1 MALETEF
8 TEIPLASLHAECE
21 KLANTGWR
29 FIETHCVNA
38 EDKGIDIYYAFMQG
52 NLVRNLVV
60 RGVEPEDEVP
70 SVTDICL
77 AAFVFE
83 NEARELFG
91 VNMKD
96 IAIDFGGKMYAPAD
110 ETPMCFISPQ
120 VKAEK
125 EKAKKMAL
133 AMEAKKKKAAAL
145 KAQKE
150 AEAKAAAAAPAP
162 AAKAPAVTGDPLKEH
177 PTKIDV
183 SESGKVADVTEIP
196 AAKVPTPHSLDTKD
210 EGRAP
215 VPAVEYPCEVAN
227 DTKKEGE

>member
-8 TEIPLASLHAECE
+8 TDISLASLHAECE
-21 KLANTGWR
+21 KLANGGWR
-29 FIETHCVNA
+29 FIQTHCVNT
-38 EDKGIDIYYAFMQG
+38 ENDGVDIYYSFMQG
-52 NLVRNLVV
+52 NLIKNLVV
-60 RGVEPEDEVP
+60 RGVAPDDEVP

-91 VNMKD
+91 VNMQG

-120 VKAEK
+120 IKAEK

-150 AEAKAAAAAPAP
+150 AEAKAAKAAEAAAPAATP
-162 AAKAPAVTGDPLKEH
+162 TAEH

-183 SESGKVADVTEIP
+183 SASGKVADVTEVP
-196 AAKVPTPHSLDTKD
+196 ATKVPTPHSLDTKD
-210 EGRAP
+210 EGRTPA
-215 VPAVEYPCEVAN
+215 PAVEYPCEIKN
-227 DTKKEGE
+227 ETTKEGE

>member
-8 TEIPLASLHAECE
+8 TDIPLAALHDECE
-21 KLANTGWR
+21 KLANSGWR
-29 FIETHCVNA
+29 FIQTHCVNT
-38 EDKGIDIYYAFMQG
+38 ENNGIDIYYSFMQG
-52 NLVRNLVV
+52 NLAKNLVV
-60 RGVEPEDEVP
+60 RGVKPEDEVP

-91 VNMKD
+91 VNMKG

-150 AEAKAAAAAPAP
+150 AEAKAAAAAAAEKPAVP
-162 AAKAPAVTGDPLKEH
+162 AAAKEEH
-177 PTKIDV
+177 PGKIDV
-183 SESGKVADVTEIP
+183 SASGKVADVTEIP
-196 AAKVPTPHSLDTKD
+196 AANVPTPHSLDTKD

-215 VPAVEYPCEVAN
+215 APAVEYPCEVAN
-227 DTKKEGE
+227 DLKKEGE

>member
-1 MALETEF
+1 MALESEF
-8 TEIPLASLHAECE
+8 IDIDLASMHAECE
-21 KLANTGWR
+21 KLVNDGWR
-29 FIETHCVNA
+29 FIQTHCVNV
-38 EDKGIDIYYAFMQG
+38 ENEGVDIYYSFMAG

-60 RGVEPEDEVP
+60 RGVKPEDEVP

-96 IAIDFGGKMYAPAD
+96 IAIDFGGKMYAPAED
-110 ETPMCFISPQ
+110 TPMCFISPQ
-120 VKAEK
+120 IKAEK

-145 KAQKE
+145 KAKKE
-150 AEAKAAAAAPAP
+150 AEAKAAAAQKPAE
-162 AAKAPAVTGDPLKEH
+162 EH

-196 AAKVPTPHSLDTKD
+196 APKVPTPHSLDTED

-215 VPAVEYPCEVAN
+215 APPVKYPHEIES
-227 DTKKEGE
+227 TKEGE